1 MENKDFINYLNQNL
15 KELYNNFKIVFNIN
29 LEEYNNLVR
38 RIVKDILKDSFYD
51 LLVKNNSIDFNK
63 ESLLNIKEYLI
74 KLNLN
79 KEEIKEVIITIPEIV
94 LFNKLINNV
103 FPIYKN
109 NNFKGVAFVYNDSYR
124 SYSYSISSYKL
135 NNLNNIVDNNVNYYN
150 YVIDSLLRSLER
162 EDIKSKLSI
171 DENAPLNEKFRSLS
185 KDYSKKNYYFKKAN

>member
-1 MENKDFINYLNQNL
+1 M
-15 KELYNNFKIVFNIN
+15 
-29 LEEYNNLVR
+29 
-38 RIVKDILKDSFYD
+38 
-51 LLVKNNSIDFNK
+51 
-63 ESLLNIKEYLI
+63 
-74 KLNLN
+74 
-79 KEEIKEVIITIPEIV
+79 
-94 LFNKLINNV
+94 